1 MVGEEKEYLKDIN
14 KNLPKNITKKF
25 IFKKNSPTIVK
36 KRYVDSISQ
45 SKVIGIYNINDE
57 ILGKRDELQFNQILK
72 SELPKYDLVI
82 VSDYGHGLISKKSAN
97 MICKS
102 SKFLALNAQVNASN
116 IGYHTIRNYNNFD
129 TIIINE
135 KEIRHEMRD
144 KVSKLEI

>member
-97 MICKS
+97 MICKKFKIFSFKCS
-102 SKFLALNAQVNASN
+102 SKCIEYRIS
-116 IGYHTIRNYNNFD
+116 Y
-129 TIIINE
+129 
-135 KEIRHEMRD
+135 D
-144 KVSKLEI
+144 KKL